1 MVDPEDL
8 YGEDGAYVRGASMGA
23 EASGNHHAAISIKKS
38 QKKEKSG
45 KVTSRKSKKVSGT
58 GPEDVP
64 VPSIEVESNG
74 RDHETSSKRRTKEKG
89 RVSKP
94 GAKKSS

>member
-1 MVDPEDL
+1 MVDPEDF
-8 YGEDGAYVRGASMGA
+8 
-23 EASGNHHAAISIKKS
+23 SGSHHATKSSKKS

-45 KVTSRKSKKVSGT
+45 KVTSRKSKKNSGT

-64 VPSIEVESNG
+64 VPSIEVDGHG
-74 RDHETSSKRRTKEKG
+74 RDQESSKRRTKDKG

-94 GAKKSS
+94 GAKKS